1 MRLNMFK
8 VNGKLVI
15 NYNSKH
21 SQLCGFLITDCEEV
35 KNSKSILSL
44 EMIYVKNDTT
54 NNSN

>member
-1 MRLNMFK
+1 MFK